1 MYWVFLI
8 SVSLTVVSVHTGRY
22 ALAAGLYVL
31 TGICWLA
38 NSRRRPSMDRPPAV
52 STAWIPVL
60 FVAVWPVAAA
70 VAIYWFWERH
80 HREHRYLVHYPP
92 AGRSTSLS
100 YDHPEWLRSA
110 DPGAARTSS
119 VPSASHWTRSLNGSG
134 SGGMPWHLLGRSRL
148 PFGMT
153 RSVSIMDTA
162 RFGRPLYRFDD
173 WAYAMFWV
181 NRQGEVRRFR

>member
-119 VPSASHWTRSLNGSG
+119 VPSASSLDSE
-134 SGGMPWHLLGRSRL
+134 SEW
-148 PFGMT
+148 FGKWRDALAFART
-153 RSVSIMDTA
+153 KSVALWDDESVSIMDTA